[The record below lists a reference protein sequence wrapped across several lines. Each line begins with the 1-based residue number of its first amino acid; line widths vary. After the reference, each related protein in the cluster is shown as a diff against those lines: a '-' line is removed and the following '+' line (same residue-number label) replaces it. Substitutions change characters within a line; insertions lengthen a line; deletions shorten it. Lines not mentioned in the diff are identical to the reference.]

1 MYRYIQIASDSVFST
16 QQPVRQIM
24 GAIAACSEC
33 IPDHHHAFK
42 NSAGLPWFRIN
53 VARCDTDGNYSA
65 ARLQDDQSASMVEL
79 ICEDKGDQTTA
90 ALCTGLAGRIAQ
102 ALGWQIVS
110 DAA

>member
-1 MYRYIQIASDSVFST
+1 M
-16 QQPVRQIM
+16 
-24 GAIAACSEC
+24 
-33 IPDHHHAFK
+33 
-42 NSAGLPWFRIN
+42 
-53 VARCDTDGNYSA
+53 ARCDTDGNNPGIRS
-65 ARLQDDQSASMVEL
+65 QDDQSANMVEL